1 MEFIKSIIESRMY
14 RRLEQVKGTD
24 VNTLASL
31 VYDHLLML
39 RVVYYIDKKS
49 AVKYAKETI
58 KQQNFNGFR
67 QSMTDMYNLLTLVMQ
82 QRQYAD
88 KLFNNWDIVIPELR
102 LKRVIRAVA
111 DGELDARDYD
121 QLLMILY
128 RRFGRV
134 VTSDQMWLR
143 RFVQDWHKRI
153 SRMDRNQAIMR
164 ILQTVRRP
172 INTDLYMLLQ
182 KVSKVGPGT
191 E

>member
-1 MEFIKSIIESRMY
+1 MEFIKDIIESRMY

-39 RVVYYIDKKS
+39 RVVYYLDKKT

-143 RFVQDWHKRI
+143 RLVQDWDHRI

-182 KVSKVGPGT
+182 KVSKVSPGT